1 MNHDEFFDTFSMERV
16 TWLALGLSVLGG
28 VVYLVVLRSF
38 SGALSLTAAGAVAI
52 VNFRWLEGVLN
63 RVLQPG
69 SPRFSGSSLVRIA
82 GRMLLFGGLLAALVW
97 IPKID
102 PVAVVLGFS
111 TLVVALVVEGI
122 FWARV
127 GGG

>member
-1 MNHDEFFDTFSMERV
+1 
-16 TWLALGLSVLGG
+16 
-28 VVYLVVLRSF
+28 
-38 SGALSLTAAGAVAI
+38 
-52 VNFRWLEGVLN
+52 
-63 RVLQPG
+63 
-69 SPRFSGSSLVRIA
+69 VRIA
-82 GRMLLFGGLLAALVW
+82 GRMLLFGGLLAALAW

>member
-1 MNHDEFFDTFSMERV
+1 MSHDEFFDTFSMERV
-16 TWLALGLSVLGG
+16 TWLALALSALGG
-28 VVYLVVLRSF
+28 AIYLLALRSI
-38 SGALSLTAAGAVAI
+38 SGAVSLTAAGAVAI
-52 VNFRWLEGVLN
+52 VNFRWLEEVLN

-111 TLVVALVVEGI
+111 TLVVAVVVEGI